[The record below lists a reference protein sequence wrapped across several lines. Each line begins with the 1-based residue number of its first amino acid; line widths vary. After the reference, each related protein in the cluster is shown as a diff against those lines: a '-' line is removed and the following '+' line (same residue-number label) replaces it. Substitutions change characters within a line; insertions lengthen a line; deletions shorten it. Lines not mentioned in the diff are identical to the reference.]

1 MLAAEQ
7 VRRPTLT
14 LAKLWV
20 ELSVLYNRME
30 LPRPKQWHVP
40 GESET
45 LTKYS
50 PVPVCATMDG
60 VDVKFEACVVVDV
73 FPPGLCLGPQEL
85 KCYNIN
91 HQEPTGEARIDE
103 RASLVV
109 SFVVPHAAPI
119 PLRGLV
125 DTGSGVSILTF
136 SAFNRV
142 AARTGAVLKPY
153 QIDLYAAN
161 GKTIKTFG
169 LAEQI
174 RFQLGGYELETN
186 FVVVDDAMGVEDF
199 LLGRNFLRSY
209 QVLVDLTSMKIVV
222 RAPVKPVWH
231 HAHTQVGD
239 ASLTTPIALDS
250 DLVLQPFERT
260 VARAK
265 LVTNAHEPLIFQTV
279 ALNASLSDPSLQN
292 TIFLKDSVAT
302 VSETGTLYV
311 SLVNLTSNQQR
322 VRCGAHLGTVVP
334 VSLVYQAVPQKL
346 DATAETDHKTEADN
360 SRANFVYKV
369 YSEMNLSTASEL
381 TSSSEFEFLSST
393 DPSEAGLSEREIRK
407 RADPDL
413 LAPIPGPDSQLQEVK
428 KPWGASACESLDNI
442 LNEFDDLFMKRKAD
456 IGRCTIAKHTI
467 EVEPEAVPHREG
479 ARRMSP
485 EKAERANQEVRSLL
499 ALGMIQPSLSPWASG
514 IVMVKKKSGELR
526 FCCDFR
532 PLNEV
537 TIKDAYP
544 LPRIDE
550 SLARL
555 GNAKI
560 YTSIDLAWAFWQIP
574 LRKADRHKTAFA
586 CELGLFEWRRMPF
599 GLCNASATFQRAI
612 ARALQKI
619 VNRKGSMVMAY
630 IDDIVIATET
640 VEDHMAR
647 LREVFECLREAGF
660 KMRVAKCDFMKPQIK
675 YLGRVVS
682 AEGVKPDPKAVAKL
696 RDWDIPRNK
705 TEMQSFLG
713 FANYYREFI
722 PWHAK
727 LVAPLHAVTGLN
739 ATFAWGPDQQK
750 AFNEV
755 KTALIEATALAQPDS
770 EGEFVLDTDASAVA
784 ISGILHQWQGAPGE
798 RRLRPIVYGTKKLT
812 TTQAKYGAPKLEMFA
827 AYYFILKYHSY
838 LCPRKFTLR
847 VDNQA
852 LSWLKTYS
860 TDQALIGR
868 WIMTLDRYHFRV
880 EHRPRTQHRNADGL
894 SKRTNE
900 YRCREQQLAQL
911 PAIGERWNFLSAE
924 EFDNLPIAPWFDL
937 QGRIIPNHP
946 DLPPHLQ
953 NLEPKAPD
961 QALRVLRRVQR
972 ANKRKRQAEALA
984 APLPPQPPP
993 VLQKHE
999 DFYPDYPE
1007 DWIDVTAE
1015 ASEDY
1020 LLPTHAVNV
1029 PSRTIY
1035 SVTGTSNAMLQNSPG
1050 GVRESIMALKDID
1063 TELHEHTHIP
1073 CMGSRT

>member
-1 MLAAEQ
+1 
-7 VRRPTLT
+7 
-14 LAKLWV
+14 
-20 ELSVLYNRME
+20 
-30 LPRPKQWHVP
+30 
-40 GESET
+40 
-45 LTKYS
+45 
-50 PVPVCATMDG
+50 MDG

-73 FPPGLCLGPQEL
+73 FPPGLCLGPREL

-103 RASLVV
+103 RASLDV

-169 LAEQI
+169 LAEQV
-174 RFQLGGYELETN
+174 RFQLGWYELETN

-231 HAHTQVGD
+231 HAHTQVDD
-239 ASLTTPIALDS
+239 ASLTTPVALDS

-260 VARAK
+260 VAKAK
-265 LVTNAHEPLIFQTV
+265 LVTDALEPLIFQTV
-279 ALNASLSDPSLQN
+279 ALNASLSDPLLQN
-292 TIFLKDSVAT
+292 TIFLEDSVAT
-302 VSETGTLYV
+302 VSETGSLYV
-311 SLVNLTSNQQR
+311 SLINLTSNQQR

-334 VSLVYQAVPQKL
+334 VSLVYQAVPQNL
-346 DATAETDHKTEADN
+346 DATAKTDHETEADN

-381 TSSSEFEFLSST
+381 TSSSEIEFLSAT
-393 DPSEAGLSEREIRK
+393 DASEAGLSEREIRK
-407 RADPDL
+407 RTDPDL

-428 KPWGASACESLDNI
+428 KLWGASACESVGNI

-467 EVEPEAVPHREG
+467 EVEPGAVPHREG

-514 IVMVKKKSGELR
+514 TVMVKKKSGELR

-586 CELGLFEWRRMPF
+586 CELGLFEWRRMSF

-647 LREVFECLREAGF
+647 LREVF
-660 KMRVAKCDFMKPQIK
+660 
-675 YLGRVVS
+675 
-682 AEGVKPDPKAVAKL
+682 
-696 RDWDIPRNK
+696 
-705 TEMQSFLG
+705 
-713 FANYYREFI
+713 
-722 PWHAK
+722 
-727 LVAPLHAVTGLN
+727 
-739 ATFAWGPDQQK
+739 
-750 AFNEV
+750 
-755 KTALIEATALAQPDS
+755 
-770 EGEFVLDTDASAVA
+770 
-784 ISGILHQWQGAPGE
+784 
-798 RRLRPIVYGTKKLT
+798 
-812 TTQAKYGAPKLEMFA
+812 
-827 AYYFILKYHSY
+827 
-838 LCPRKFTLR
+838 
-847 VDNQA
+847 
-852 LSWLKTYS
+852 
-860 TDQALIGR
+860 
-868 WIMTLDRYHFRV
+868 
-880 EHRPRTQHRNADGL
+880 
-894 SKRTNE
+894 
-900 YRCREQQLAQL
+900 
-911 PAIGERWNFLSAE
+911 
-924 EFDNLPIAPWFDL
+924 
-937 QGRIIPNHP
+937 
-946 DLPPHLQ
+946 
-953 NLEPKAPD
+953 
-961 QALRVLRRVQR
+961 
-972 ANKRKRQAEALA
+972 
-984 APLPPQPPP
+984 
-993 VLQKHE
+993 
-999 DFYPDYPE
+999 
-1007 DWIDVTAE
+1007 
-1015 ASEDY
+1015 
-1020 LLPTHAVNV
+1020 
-1029 PSRTIY
+1029 
-1035 SVTGTSNAMLQNSPG
+1035 
-1050 GVRESIMALKDID
+1050 
-1063 TELHEHTHIP
+1063 
-1073 CMGSRT
+1073 

>member
-1 MLAAEQ
+1 
-7 VRRPTLT
+7 
-14 LAKLWV
+14 
-20 ELSVLYNRME
+20 
-30 LPRPKQWHVP
+30 
-40 GESET
+40 
-45 LTKYS
+45 
-50 PVPVCATMDG
+50 
-60 VDVKFEACVVVDV
+60 
-73 FPPGLCLGPQEL
+73 
-85 KCYNIN
+85 
-91 HQEPTGEARIDE
+91 
-103 RASLVV
+103 
-109 SFVVPHAAPI
+109 
-119 PLRGLV
+119 
-125 DTGSGVSILTF
+125 
-136 SAFNRV
+136 
-142 AARTGAVLKPY
+142 
-153 QIDLYAAN
+153 
-161 GKTIKTFG
+161 
-169 LAEQI
+169 
-174 RFQLGGYELETN
+174 
-186 FVVVDDAMGVEDF
+186 MGVEDF

-239 ASLTTPIALDS
+239 ASLNTTVALDS

-260 VARAK
+260 VAKAK
-265 LVTNAHEPLIFQTV
+265 LVTDALEPLIFQTV
-279 ALNASLSDPSLQN
+279 ALNASLSDPLLQN
-292 TIFLKDSVAT
+292 TIFLEDSVAT

-334 VSLVYQAVPQKL
+334 VSLVYQAVPQNL
-346 DATAETDHKTEADN
+346 DATAKTDHETEADN
-360 SRANFVYKV
+360 GRANFVYKV

-407 RADPDL
+407 RTDPDL

-428 KPWGASACESLDNI
+428 KLWGASACESLDNI

-467 EVEPEAVPHREG
+467 EVEPGAVPHREG

-532 PLNEV
+532 SLNEV

-660 KMRVAKCDFMKPQIK
+660 KMRVAKCDFMKSEIK

-696 RDWDIPRNK
+696 RDWEIPRNK

-739 ATFAWGPDQQK
+739 ATFAWGPEQQK
-750 AFNEV
+750 AFNEI
-755 KTALIEATALAQPDS
+755 KKALIEATALAQPDS

-784 ISGILHQWQGAPGE
+784 ISGILHQWQGSPGE
-798 RRLRPIVYGTKKLT
+798 RRLRPIIYGSKKLT

-827 AYYFILKYHSY
+827 AYYFILKNHSY

-868 WIMTLDRYHFRV
+868 WIMTLDKYHFRV

-894 SKRTNE
+894 SNRTND
-900 YRCREQQLAQL
+900 YRCREKQLAQL
-911 PAIGERWNFLSAE
+911 PVAGERWNFLSAE
-924 EFDNLPIAPWFDL
+924 EFDNLPVAPWFDL

-946 DLPPHLQ
+946 DLPAHLQ

-961 QALRVLRRVQR
+961 QTLRMLRRVQR
-972 ANKRKRQAEALA
+972 VNKLERQAKALA
-984 APLPPQPPP
+984 APLPPTPPP

-1007 DWIDVTAE
+1007 DWIDVTTE

-1035 SVTGTSNAMLQNSPG
+1035 SVAGTNNATLQNSPR

-1063 TELHEHTHIP
+1063 TELHEYTHTVHGIKDLVLAQNRDVHVLALKKLVQCESIDNDVFPENVREFARNYFRQKKDLLFINKNDVLCVQYSHTERPLHERP
-1073 CMGSRT
+1073 CMIIMPQLYQQEILFRAHDAMGHQGISKVVARIQERYTWPCIRRSVGRYVGQCLTCQQVRDKPGDVRFHLKNIQSGFLTSWSSMTT